1 LEAGTQNEYNAMTTS
16 HITRRDFLKASAA
29 GAGTVLARLEAE
41 AADFK
46 PPGGKMPTRVLGK
59 TGVKVGIMALG
70 GYSAVVDFPTD
81 DLAVKFV
88 HDCIDSGINYLD
100 TAPAYQHSDDPRRS
114 ERRFGKAL
122 VKRRKEVF
130 LNTKSMEREHDAAM
144 RDIETS
150 LKLLQT
156 DYLDSFQIHCIDPK
170 KDDLKSFG
178 KPDGIYTL
186 VRKLKDQKV
195 FRFIGITT
203 HLDAALLRQAL
214 EMYEF
219 DTVLA
224 TLNPTRD
231 CRPFEELVVPAAQKQ
246 NLGVVAM
253 KVMGGATKYDLT
265 TTDGLPARLVG
276 TDQGKAPADK
286 LLRYALSLPIHSATS
301 GVASYA
307 QLRQNLELCYRF
319 KPMRDSD
326 RRTMQFAM
334 HGSGMFMAYN
344 KPGYARA

>member
-1 LEAGTQNEYNAMTTS
+1 MNTTQL
-16 HITRRDFLKASAA
+16 TRRDFLKLGAA
-29 GAGTVLARLEAE
+29 GATGAALARLEAE
-41 AADFK
+41 AAEFK
-46 PPGGKMPTRVLGK
+46 PPTGKMPTRVLGK
-59 TGVKVGIMALG
+59 TGVTVGVMALG
-70 GYSAVVDFPTD
+70 GYSAVVDFPND
-81 DLAVKFV
+81 ELAVKFV

-100 TAPAYQHSDDPRRS
+100 TAPVYQHTDDPRSS

-122 VKRRKEVF
+122 VKRRQEVF
-130 LNTKSMEREHDAAM
+130 LNTKSMKRDRDEAM

-156 DYLDSFQIHCIDPK
+156 DYLDSYQIHCIDPA

-203 HLDAALLRQAL
+203 HLDAALLKEAL

-224 TLNPTRD
+224 TLNPTKE
-231 CRPFEELVVPAAQKQ
+231 CKQFEELVLPVAQKQ
-246 NLGVVAM
+246 KLGIIAM
-253 KVMGGATKYDLT
+253 KIMGGATKYDWT
-265 TTDGLPARLVG
+265 TMDGLPAKLVG
-276 TDQGKAPADK
+276 EDKGKAPADK
-286 LLRYALSLPIHSATS
+286 LLRYALSLPIHTATN

-307 QLRQNLELCYRF
+307 QLRQNLAVCYHFR
-319 KPMRDSD
+319 PMKESERRAMQLALHDSD
-326 RRTMQFAM
+326 VFL
-334 HGSGMFMAYN
+334 AYN